1 MTDVLP
7 ADLAE
12 EDLEALADGYVPPL
26 DPLDFNN
33 LLTKET
39 GFYYYH
45 VEEGQSAPAD
55 TSAVTGWKKLNKD
68 TILGSTDLVRAYLAY
83 SIPAGALNETNQVAR
98 YRLPCNIHLTDDQ
111 ILAINGTENGIALTY
126 ADGSD
131 NADGTSVGDQVEDKE
146 NQDQTAAVPNHD
158 QDQE

>member
-98 YRLPCNIHLTDDQ
+98 YRLPSNIHLTDDQ